1 MKPVTNSNTMRNHL
15 YLLFLLPVLL
25 LSCGPEDGTY
35 SFWICTTNDVHG
47 RYFDS
52 LYVDSATAGSL
63 LAVSATV
70 DSVRKAVGPQNLIL
84 VDVGDCVQGDNASY
98 YYNYVD
104 TLSPHLYAR
113 MVDYMGYDA
122 VVVGNHDIEAGHPV
136 YDRLGKELGCPLLAA
151 NAVRTSDGKPYF
163 QDYLVTVREGFR
175 IAIIGFTNPNI
186 KNWLSPELWSGME
199 FKSLIP
205 YVQEYVDQVRKREK
219 PDIVI
224 VAAHV
229 GTGPGL
235 DPEGIAAVRGLESG
249 SSDRAQAEKAGSAN
263 IESQGKAL
271 LQTLD
276 GVDFVLCAHDHSPAV
291 IQSDSICLINSGS
304 HCRNVGFG
312 RIDLTVNDGKI
323 VSRSCSASLIP
334 VRKDHVDTAM
344 RSLFRPDYEVVK
356 AFTVKPVGKLEIP
369 LVTRDSY
376 TGMSPYIDFIHSVS
390 LGCEP
395 AQISFAA
402 PLTYDGVIEPGTLVY
417 NDLFKIYPFENQL
430 FVVRMTGR
438 EIRNYLEYS
447 YDSWINTVSGR
458 PGEHLLKI
466 ENRPDPRTGS
476 SRWSFTGRAY
486 NFDSAAGL
494 VYDVDVRK
502 PKGERVIIR
511 SLASGETFDMDSTYC
526 VAMTSYRASGG
537 GGIMREGAGIDTD
550 RIDERV
556 VARYP
561 EIRDIIYD
569 AILEAG
575 TLTSGNI
582 YDRNTMGYWSFIP
595 SEMVGPLLEKDMEL
609 VFGE

>member
-1 MKPVTNSNTMRNHL
+1 MKRHFF
-15 YLLFLLPVLL
+15 LLFVLPFLA

-35 SFWICTTNDVHG
+35 SFVVCTTNDVHG

-52 LYVDSATAGSL
+52 LYVDNAVSGSL
-63 LAVSATV
+63 LAVSRTV
-70 DSVRKAVGPQNLIL
+70 DSLRQAEGSRNLLLI
-84 VDVGDCVQGDNASY
+84 DVGDCVQGDNASY

-113 MVDYMGYDA
+113 MANRMSYDA

-136 YDRLGKELGCPLLAA
+136 YDRLRKELGCPLLAA

-163 QDYLVTVREGFR
+163 QDYFVTTREGFR
-175 IAIIGFTNPNI
+175 IAVIGFTNPNI

-199 FKSLIP
+199 FESLIP
-205 YVQEYVDQVRKREK
+205 YAREYVDKVRKREK

-235 DPEGIAAVRGLESG
+235 EPD
-249 SSDRAQAEKAGSAN
+249 AEKDGNVSYASM
-263 IESQGKAL
+263 ESQGKAL
-271 LQTLD
+271 FQTLE

-291 IQSDSICLINSGS
+291 IQTDSICLINSGS
-304 HCRNVGFG
+304 HCRYLGCG
-312 RIDLTVNDGKI
+312 RIDLTVKDGRI
-323 VSRSCSASLIP
+323 VSRKHSASLIP
-334 VRKDHVDTAM
+334 LRKDQVDTAM
-344 RSLFRPDYEVVK
+344 RSAFRADYEAVK
-356 AFTVKPVGKLEIP
+356 AFTLKPVGRLEIP
-369 LVTRDSY
+369 LVTREAY
-376 TGMSPYIDFIHSVS
+376 TGMCAYTDLIHTVS
-390 LGCEP
+390 LGCAP

-402 PLTYDGVIEPGTLVY
+402 SLTYDGTVEAGTLVY

-438 EIRNYLEYS
+438 EIKDYLEYS
-447 YDSWINTVSGR
+447 YGTWINTVSGR

-466 ENRPDPRTGS
+466 EDRPDSRTGS
-476 SRWSFTGRAY
+476 RRWSFTGRAY

-494 VYDVDVRK
+494 IYEVDIRK
-502 PKGERVIIR
+502 PQGERVLIK
-511 SLASGETFDMDSTYC
+511 SLASGEPFCMDSTYN

-550 RIDERV
+550 MIDERV

-561 EIRDIIYD
+561 EIRDLIYD
-569 AILEAG
+569 AVLEAG
-575 TLTSGNI
+575 ALSEGNVS
-582 YDRNTMGYWSFIP
+582 DRSLLGSWSFVP
-595 SEMVGPLLEKDMEL
+595 HDLADPMLEKDMKL
-609 VFGE
+609 VFWD